1 MYIEA
6 DRGKKLIYYIADTHF
21 GDERVMRLAQRP
33 FTSVNQ
39 MNNYLCGKWN
49 AKVGG
54 DDTVYV
60 LGDFAFSKRKKFF
73 RC

>member
-1 MYIEA
+1 M
-6 DRGKKLIYYIADTHF
+6 IYYIADTHF

-60 LGDFAFSKRKKFF
+60 WEILPSTMPPRKKFF